1 MALFERKQPVEY
13 LIVGLGNPGREYERT
28 RHNVGFMALD
38 YIAGRIGAD
47 IRDLKQMALTGRGV
61 LEGRRVLLVKPQT
74 YMNRSG
80 ESVGAL
86 LRYYKLTPD
95 RLIVVYDD
103 VSMALGKLRV
113 RLKGSAGGHNG
124 VKSIIETVGDEWA
137 RVKVGRG
144 RQAAPG
150 IRSGGL
156 GAFAFHG
163 GRAESDTG
171 RLRTDLRRR
180 RLPAVGRSGARDGV
194 LQWINGRYARRVRAI
209 LKRLCG

>member
-28 RHNVGFMALD
+28 RHNVGFMVLD

-47 IRDLKQMALTGRGV
+47 VRDLKQMALTGRSV

-86 LRYYKLTPD
+86 LRFYKLTPD

-137 RVKVGRG
+137 RVKVGVGGKPHPEYDLADWVLSRFTADELKAIQDDYE
-144 RQAAPG
+144 RIYAAVACLL
-150 IRSGGL
+150 SGE
-156 GAFAFHG
+156 AA
-163 GRAESDTG
+163 RAMECC
-171 RLRTDLRRR
+171 
-180 RLPAVGRSGARDGV
+180 
-194 LQWINGRYARRVRAI
+194 NG
-209 LKRLCG
+209 

>member
-28 RHNVGFMALD
+28 RHNVGFMVLD

-47 IRDLKQMALTGRGV
+47 VRDLKQMALTGRGV

-103 VSMALGKLRV
+103 VSMA
-113 RLKGSAGGHNG
+113 
-124 VKSIIETVGDEWA
+124 
-137 RVKVGRG
+137 
-144 RQAAPG
+144 
-150 IRSGGL
+150 
-156 GAFAFHG
+156 
-163 GRAESDTG
+163 
-171 RLRTDLRRR
+171 RT
-180 RLPAVGRSGARDGV
+180 S
-194 LQWINGRYARRVRAI
+194 
-209 LKRLCG
+209 

>member
-137 RVKVGRG
+137 RVKVGV
-144 RQAAPG
+144 
-150 IRSGGL
+150 GGKP
-156 GAFAFHG
+156 HP
-163 GRAESDTG
+163 EY
-171 RLRTDLRRR
+171 DL
-180 RLPAVGRSGARDGV
+180 ADWV
-194 LQWINGRYARRVRAI
+194 LSRFTADELKAI
-209 LKRLCG
+209 QDDYERI

>member
-28 RHNVGFMALD
+28 RHNVGFMVLD

-47 IRDLKQMALTGRGV
+47 VRDLKQMALTGRGV

-137 RVKVGRG
+137 RVKVGVGGKPHPEYDLADWVLSRFTADELKAIQDDYE
-144 RQAAPG
+144 RIYAAVACLL
-150 IRSGGL
+150 SG
-156 GAFAFHG
+156 
-163 GRAESDTG
+163 
-171 RLRTDLRRR
+171 DLQIHDRK
-180 RLPAVGRSGARDGV
+180 
-194 LQWINGRYARRVRAI
+194 N
-209 LKRLCG
+209 C

>member
-137 RVKVGRG
+137 RVKLDEIAALSALDY
-144 RQAAPG
+144 QARALTILQKFLPDFTADELKA
-150 IRSGGL
+150 IQDDYERIYAAVACLLSGE
-156 GAFAFHG
+156 AA
-163 GRAESDTG
+163 RAMECC
-171 RLRTDLRRR
+171 
-180 RLPAVGRSGARDGV
+180 
-194 LQWINGRYARRVRAI
+194 NG
-209 LKRLCG
+209 

>member
-28 RHNVGFMALD
+28 RHNVGFMVLD

-47 IRDLKQMALTGRGV
+47 VRDLKQMALTGRSV

-137 RVKVGRG
+137 RVKVGVGGKPHPEYDLADWVLSRFTADELKAIQDDYE
-144 RQAAPG
+144 RIYAAVACLL
-150 IRSGGL
+150 SGE
-156 GAFAFHG
+156 AA
-163 GRAESDTG
+163 RAMECC
-171 RLRTDLRRR
+171 
-180 RLPAVGRSGARDGV
+180 
-194 LQWINGRYARRVRAI
+194 NG
-209 LKRLCG
+209 

>member
-124 VKSIIETVGDEWA
+124 LKDI
-137 RVKVGRG
+137 
-144 RQAAPG
+144 
-150 IRSGGL
+150 
-156 GAFAFHG
+156 
-163 GRAESDTG
+163 
-171 RLRTDLRRR
+171 
-180 RLPAVGRSGARDGV
+180 
-194 LQWINGRYARRVRAI
+194 I
-209 LKRLCG
+209 LKLGSDNFPRIKFGVGAKPNPEYDLADWVLGQFTEAEGKALYPLLQNTAEACILIMQGKPEEAMSRFN

>member
-28 RHNVGFMALD
+28 RHNVGFMVLD

-47 IRDLKQMALTGRGV
+47 VRDLKQMALTGRSV

-74 YMNRSG
+74 YMNHSG

-137 RVKVGRG
+137 RVKVGVGGKPHPEYDLADWVLSRFTADELKAIQDDYE
-144 RQAAPG
+144 RIYAAVACLL
-150 IRSGGL
+150 SGE
-156 GAFAFHG
+156 AA
-163 GRAESDTG
+163 RAMECC
-171 RLRTDLRRR
+171 
-180 RLPAVGRSGARDGV
+180 
-194 LQWINGRYARRVRAI
+194 NG
-209 LKRLCG
+209 

>member
-13 LIVGLGNPGREYERT
+13 LIVGLGNPGQEYERT

-47 IRDLKQMALTGRGV
+47 VRDLKQMALTGRGV

-137 RVKVGRG
+137 RVKVGVGGKPHPEYDLADWVLSRFTADELKAI
-144 RQAAPG
+144 QDDYEQIYAAVACLL
-150 IRSGGL
+150 SGE
-156 GAFAFHG
+156 AA
-163 GRAESDTG
+163 RAMECC
-171 RLRTDLRRR
+171 
-180 RLPAVGRSGARDGV
+180 
-194 LQWINGRYARRVRAI
+194 NG
-209 LKRLCG
+209 